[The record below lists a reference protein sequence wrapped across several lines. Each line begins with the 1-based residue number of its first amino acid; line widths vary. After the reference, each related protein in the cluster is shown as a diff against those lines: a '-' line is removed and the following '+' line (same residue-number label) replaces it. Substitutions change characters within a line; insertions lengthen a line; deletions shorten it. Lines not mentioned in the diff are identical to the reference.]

1 MLLEIA
7 VITGIFFSGFLC
19 GKYISDKNNKIKIY
33 RLRQVAYDL
42 EMVVEESIID
52 GKINQEEY
60 EIIRDK
66 SLNVLQEII

>member
-1 MLLEIA
+1 MLLEIL
-7 VITGIFFSGFLC
+7 VITGIFFSGFIF
-19 GKYISDKNNKIKIY
+19 GKFISDRKSKDKIY